1 MRNVKPAAFW
11 FMVCCLAISIGAMAS
26 EEAPVATPQQS
37 QAAAQAAYQNQLI
50 CKTKTEVGSHIPKRT
65 CKTRAQLDADADR
78 AQRAL
83 QDVQAPHPVSGG
95 EMAHPN
101 G

>member
-11 FMVCCLAISIGAMAS
+11 FMVCCLPLSIGAMAS
-26 EEAPVATPQQS
+26 DAPVTATQQS
-37 QAAAQAAYQNQLI
+37 QAAAKAAYQNQVI
-50 CKTKTEVGSHIPKRT
+50 CKTKTEVGSHIPKQT
-65 CKTRAQLDADADR
+65 CKTRAQLDAEAKR

-95 EMAHPN
+95 ELVRPN